1 MKTINEYIASEMGGK
16 IVKHAKSPVTGLLVL
31 AAGVA
36 LLVLMRTMA
45 MVDSLQALVL
55 TVGVLATG
63 VGIVLTAMCLT
74 GAMSHYR
81 YEPTHSTM
89 RERKVYLGAS
99 DFQLCRDALMGGD
112 LAVVGKVVPVNSTN
126 AALHLLY
133 SRDHAVAL
141 LQAGRFDTGHFEPE
155 TEVRVLTGTEVAAIE
170 SLCK

>member
-16 IVKHAKSPVTGLLVL
+16 IVKHAKSPVVGLLVL

-45 MVDSLQALVL
+45 MGDSLQAMVL
-55 TVGVLATG
+55 TVGVIATG

-89 RERKVYLGAS
+89 RERKVYLDAG
-99 DFQLCRDALMGGD
+99 DFQLCRDALTGGD
-112 LAVVGKVVPVNSTN
+112 LAVMRALKPQTSTN

-141 LQAGRFDTGHFEPE
+141 LQAGRFDTGHFEAE
-155 TEVRVLTGTEVAAIE
+155 TEVRVVTGTEFAAIE
-170 SLCK
+170 PLCK